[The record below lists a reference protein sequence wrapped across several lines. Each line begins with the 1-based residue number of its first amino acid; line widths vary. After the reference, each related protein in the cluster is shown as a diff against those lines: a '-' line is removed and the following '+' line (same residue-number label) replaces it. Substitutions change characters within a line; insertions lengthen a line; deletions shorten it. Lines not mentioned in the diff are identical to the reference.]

1 MSIKA
6 TAISRLIPVA
16 VVVVAIVTMNP
27 APVSADTVSLV
38 VTTSMLEQAIR
49 ELGGAT
55 DGVEVVRLVP
65 PGSCPGHFDIS
76 PRSVPAL
83 RSATAIVRHEFQGFL
98 EAKLL
103 EMGVEDATVVVADAG
118 GSLLVPEHYGRL
130 VRRVGEIIIG
140 LMPDL
145 ETEIETAVSA
155 VEDRMAGLQRE
166 IGARPTPWNGA
177 PVIASFQQV
186 QFSRWL
192 GLEVVAVIGRPEDT
206 SPRDFEKL
214 MQLRPRFVVAN
225 LQEGLEAATTIADR
239 LEVPLVVFS
248 NFPGA
253 DGYGNGYDELV
264 ISDLDRLDA
273 AWGQR

>member
-1 MSIKA
+1 M
-6 TAISRLIPVA
+6 TAYDRSGLQWITRLVVALAMLIPSQA
-16 VVVVAIVTMNP
+16 GAESI
-27 APVSADTVSLV
+27 SLV

-49 ELGGAT
+49 ELGAAT

-65 PGSCPGHFDIS
+65 PGSCPGHFDLS
-76 PRSVPAL
+76 PRSLPAL

-118 GSLLVPEHYGRL
+118 GSLLVPEHYSRL
-130 VRRVGEIIIG
+130 VRRVGEIIIR

-145 ETEIETAVSA
+145 ETEIGTAVSA
-155 VEDRMAGLQRE
+155 VEDRMASLQRD
-166 IGARPTPWNGA
+166 IGVRPTPWRGA
-177 PVIASFQQV
+177 PVIASFQQA

-192 GLEVVAVIGRPEDT
+192 GLEVVAEIGRPEDT
-206 SPRDFEKL
+206 SPRDFEQL
-214 MQLRPRFVVAN
+214 LQLRPRLVVAN

-248 NFPGA
+248 TFPGA

-273 AWGQR
+273 AWRQR